1 MTLKINRQGVVTD
14 SAALAPAA
22 VLEEKL
28 EEAQAVIAELE
39 AEHPG
44 TGEPMAAVE
53 HPADGTL
60 SPPVSNDAPAP
71 AAPRPPRV
79 PPRRTPPPGAAGD

>member
-22 VLEEKL
+22 VLEE
-28 EEAQAVIAELE
+28 AQAVIAELE

-44 TGEPMAAVE
+44 TGEPMTAVE
-53 HPADGTL
+53 HPADGTM
-60 SPPVSNDAPAP
+60 SPPVSNDAPAA